1 MTPGLAADETPKRSL
16 ALHHISKTE
25 TLIPMLRSLSELR
38 WLLGCVL
45 NHPAN
50 RRHRVRAVLRFAWW
64 QLRKRLSQ
72 RPAVVRVGANRKFK
86 VLCDS
91 PFSSM
96 VVYDGLPEWDEMKFL
111 LRVLRAS
118 DGFIDIG
125 ANVGFYTVLAST
137 VITEGPLFAFEANP
151 RNLEVLRD
159 QVQLNEL
166 ANAEVFGNALGN
178 TTGELSFFDSGRET
192 GSIATEGD
200 SGAKVITVP
209 CRRLDDCLAGHS
221 LPDYVVAKMDVEGCE
236 ALVLEGGTAA
246 MQGGR
251 ISVWL
256 FELNETALCKHGSS
270 GEKLIEAFSTH
281 GYSILYWDEEHRQL
295 GTKGDGRDANR
306 ENYVACLDVED
317 LKGRLT
323 SGLDTRS
330 CSSE

>member
-1 MTPGLAADETPKRSL
+1 
-16 ALHHISKTE
+16 
-25 TLIPMLRSLSELR
+25 MLRTLSELR

-50 RRHRVRAVLRFAWW
+50 RRHRIRAVVRFAWW
-64 QLRKRLSQ
+64 QFRKRVS
-72 RPAVVRVGANRKFK
+72 REPAVISVGANRKFK

-96 VVYDGLPEWDEMKFL
+96 VVYDGLPEWDEMRFL
-111 LRVLRAS
+111 LRILGES

-137 VITEGPLFAFEANP
+137 IVTGGPLFAFEANP

-159 QVQLNEL
+159 QVQLNGL
-166 ANAEVFGNALGN
+166 ANARVFGNALGN
-178 TTGELSFFDSGRET
+178 STGELSFFDSGRET
-192 GSIATEGD
+192 GSLATAGD

-209 CRRLDDCLAGHS
+209 CARLDDCLARHS

-236 ALVLEGGTAA
+236 ALVLEGATAL
-246 MQGGR
+246 MQSGR

-270 GEKLIEAFSTH
+270 GEKLIEAFTRH
-281 GYSILYWDEEHRQL
+281 GYAIVYWDEEHRRL
-295 GTKGDGRDANR
+295 GVKGDGQDENR
-306 ENYVACLDVED
+306 ENYVACRDVEA
-317 LKGRLT
+317 LKARLK
-323 SGLDTRS
+323 SGPEPIER
-330 CSSE
+330 

>member
-1 MTPGLAADETPKRSL
+1 
-16 ALHHISKTE
+16 
-25 TLIPMLRSLSELR
+25 MLRTLSELR

-50 RRHRVRAVLRFAWW
+50 RHHRIRGLFRFAWW
-64 QLRKRLSQ
+64 QLRKRVSK
-72 RPAVVRVGANRKFK
+72 RPAVIQIGANRKFK

-96 VVYDGLPEWDEMKFL
+96 VVYEGLPEWDEMKFL
-111 LRVLRAS
+111 LRILRAS

-137 VITEGPLFAFEANP
+137 VVTEGPLLAFEANP

-166 ANAEVFGNALGN
+166 ANAEVFGTALGN

-192 GSIATEGD
+192 GSIATDGD
-200 SGAKVITVP
+200 SGTKVITVP
-209 CRRLDDCLAGHS
+209 CRRLDDCLAGRS

-236 ALVLEGGTAA
+236 ALVLEGAVAA
-246 MQGGR
+246 MQSGR

-256 FELNETALCKHGSS
+256 FELNEIALCRHGSS
-270 GEKLIEAFSTH
+270 GEKLIEAFSKH
-281 GYSILYWDEEHRQL
+281 GYSILYWDEAHRRL
-295 GTKGDGRDANR
+295 GTKGDERDGDR
-306 ENYVACLDVED
+306 GNYVACRDAQALEA
-317 LKGRLT
+317 RLST
-323 SGLDTRS
+323 GLDTRS
-330 CSSE
+330 YSSH